1 MVFNLPPIDLV
12 SWVLFLVVLFVAL
25 TSTLA
30 FPAYAVG
37 CWLHRRWP
45 AVRSGAPVAVRQ
57 GGLIALVVVVVV
69 VVVCAVLHTSRAL
82 TLGHVVLI
90 FFTLLIVE
98 VFWQVHRD

>member
-12 SWVLFLVVLFVAL
+12 SWVLFLGALFVAL

-37 CWLHRRWP
+37 RWLHSRWP

-57 GGLIALVVVVVV
+57 GGLIALL